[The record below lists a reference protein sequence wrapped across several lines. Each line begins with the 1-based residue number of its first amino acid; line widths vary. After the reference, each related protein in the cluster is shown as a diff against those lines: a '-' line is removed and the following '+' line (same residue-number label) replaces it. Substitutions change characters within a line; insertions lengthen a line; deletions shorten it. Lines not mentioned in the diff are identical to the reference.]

1 MSLNNSKHMT
11 TTTTF
16 DCEQLNALLE
26 EEKDIVKEL
35 MQNKVTPLF
44 KKHSMLKP
52 KLLDQ
57 IFTCHDQI
65 EDRMGMFL
73 RGEEP
78 RLMKTVLHRLTK
90 HGLDDSEIEKVF
102 FETGK
107 VHIHLDKIKY
117 LEDRLER
124 MKKKYRMF

>member
-1 MSLNNSKHMT
+1 MSSNNSKHMT
-11 TTTTF
+11 TTITF
-16 DCEQLNALLE
+16 DCEQLNALLK

-78 RLMKTVLHRLTK
+78 RPLKTVLHRLTK
-90 HGLDDSEIEKVF
+90 HGLDDSEIQKVF

-107 VHIHLDKIKY
+107 VHFHLDKINY
-117 LEDRLER
+117 LEDRLKR
-124 MKKKYRMF
+124 LKKK